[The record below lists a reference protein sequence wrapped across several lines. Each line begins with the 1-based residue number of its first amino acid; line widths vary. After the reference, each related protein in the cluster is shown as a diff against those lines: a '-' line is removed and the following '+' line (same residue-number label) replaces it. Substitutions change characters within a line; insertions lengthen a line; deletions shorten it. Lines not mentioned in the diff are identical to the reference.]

1 MEINSNDKVIIILA
15 LLIQFNYFFLAA
27 IVTSYEN
34 NTQHDPNTNNAM
46 LGVHASASAIIQYGK
61 IARKQGLVN
70 VALDILSRIH
80 TIPTVPI
87 VDCFQKI
94 RQQVKC
100 YLQLAGVMGKNEC
113 MQVSEL

>member
-1 MEINSNDKVIIILA
+1 MLNIC
-15 LLIQFNYFFLAA
+15 AA
-27 IVTSYEN
+27 IVSAYES

-113 MQVSEL
+113 MQVSETPAVVSHGAI

>member
-1 MEINSNDKVIIILA
+1 
-15 LLIQFNYFFLAA
+15 
-27 IVTSYEN
+27 
-34 NTQHDPNTNNAM
+34 M

-61 IARKQGLVN
+61 IGRKQGLVN

-113 MQVSEL
+113 MQVSELSMCPIFQHNLTGIRNYFTRWPICMI